1 MSTVDAAIINYIT
14 NGGSGGGGG
23 GVVYTAGDGI
33 SIANNQI
40 GVKYNTNTME
50 IVNGAL
56 SAKVSSSGGGG
67 GSSDVAQKLEN
78 EYGKIEMFNDD
89 NIGTYDLRAKTR
101 GVAFALTHDN
111 QLSLPFYIRA
121 DYGSNYPELNISS
134 PNFTLEATKHGQT
147 GKSLTT
153 LKSADFY
160 TEGNLTV
167 KEGFAFSAPNVY
179 TKQEVD
185 TMFASGGNKDEDTMT
200 KLTGVVNVYNTSDP
214 YVPSGGCWWIFA
226 GIPKKSF
233 RTGLI
238 IKMYNNRSSEL
249 ESYVLIRKSDDL
261 NQDLIEMKEDM
272 NTNGSLVSLTSG
284 RVIAVYLGQR
294 ELGNANT
301 SNAIIFAV
309 ALNTYDEAT
318 ESNGGGVFE
327 VDHMSH
333 GTLVK
338 IACNYHTTGDQ
349 SV

>member
-1 MSTVDAAIINYIT
+1 MSTVDAAIINYII
-14 NGGSGGGGG
+14 GGGGSSGGGGG
-23 GVVYTAGDGI
+23 GGGGGE
-33 SIANNQI
+33 S
-40 GVKYNTNTME
+40 
-50 IVNGAL
+50 
-56 SAKVSSSGGGG
+56 GGG
-67 GSSDVAQKLEN
+67 GSSDVAQRLEN
-78 EYGKIEMFNDD
+78 ENGTVNIDCEGGSELNAGLLTFNS
-89 NIGTYDLRAKTR
+89 KTR
-101 GVAFALTHDN
+101 GVGVALMHKD
-111 QLSLPFYIRA
+111 QLAMPFSIRA
-121 DYGSNYPELNISS
+121 DSGSNYPELNISS
-134 PNFTLEATKHGQT
+134 PNFTLEATKNGQT

-200 KLTGVVNVYNTSDP
+200 KLTGIVNTFTVNDD
-214 YVPSGGCWWIFA
+214 YVPSGGMWWMFA

-261 NQDLIEMKEDM
+261 NQDLGNMKEDM
-272 NTNGSLVSLTSG
+272 KPNGSLVSLTSG
-284 RVIAVYLGQR
+284 HVIAVYLGQR
-294 ELGNANT
+294 DIHNANNY
-301 SNAIIFAV
+301 NAIIFAV

-318 ESNGGGVFE
+318 DSNGGGVFE

-333 GTLVK
+333 STLVK